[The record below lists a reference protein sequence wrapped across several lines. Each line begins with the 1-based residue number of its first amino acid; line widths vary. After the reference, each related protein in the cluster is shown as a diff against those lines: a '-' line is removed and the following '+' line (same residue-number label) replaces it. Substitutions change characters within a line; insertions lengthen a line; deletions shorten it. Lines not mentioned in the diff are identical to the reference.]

1 MSALFMDEKQDSRL
15 KAREIVK
22 TFDELTGRA
31 FGKYELRKNAV
42 LIEGDSMLSRYD
54 ILSISFEKQAVIQ

>member
-22 TFDELTGRA
+22 TSDELAGRA
-31 FGKYELRKNAV
+31 FGKYKLRKNAV
-42 LIEGDSMLSRYD
+42 LIEGD
-54 ILSISFEKQAVIQ
+54 LSIRFEKQAVIQ